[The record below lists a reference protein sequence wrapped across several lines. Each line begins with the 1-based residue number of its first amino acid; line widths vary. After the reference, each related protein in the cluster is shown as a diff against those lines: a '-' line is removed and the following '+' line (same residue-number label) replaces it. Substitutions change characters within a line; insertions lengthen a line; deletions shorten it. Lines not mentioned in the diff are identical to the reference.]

1 MSIENRA
8 SVELIDP
15 ALAYTRF
22 FHALNVHAT
31 KLHLESFMFYAML
44 QTLLD
49 SWFVYNQQF
58 PSVLQSGSGSALEQS
73 AV

>member
-1 MSIENRA
+1 
-8 SVELIDP
+8 
-15 ALAYTRF
+15 
-22 FHALNVHAT
+22 
-31 KLHLESFMFYAML
+31 MFYAML

-73 AV
+73 AIEIE

>member
-1 MSIENRA
+1 MFMQQNFVKS
-8 SVELIDP
+8 
-15 ALAYTRF
+15 Y
-22 FHALNVHAT
+22 
-31 KLHLESFMFYAML
+31 MFYAML

-73 AV
+73 AIEMKQEKSAFSLQITNTEIYNYYLL

>member
-1 MSIENRA
+1 MFMQQNFIKS
-8 SVELIDP
+8 
-15 ALAYTRF
+15 Y
-22 FHALNVHAT
+22 
-31 KLHLESFMFYAML
+31 MFYAML

-73 AV
+73 AIEIK